1 MKLIKNNSN
10 KGFSLIELIL
20 VLGLSSLIFLGVLS
34 MEKRRVETLKAE
46 SAGQQVEEV
55 GKALSSYIAN
65 QRSALN
71 SNIPLNTTV
80 NIPLTVLQGSTSG
93 VYQGKQYLPQVFSP
107 LNAFGTGYILQIRNN
122 GGDSLTGIV
131 ITDAAV
137 VDETGAVRYDWLGYA
152 ARVAGAQS
160 GMSFFTGTQVTG
172 LNAGWII
179 PKIQFSSINVAG
191 QLAYRVQYQ
200 GSFDDV
206 YLRRDGL
213 YSMNGNLNMG
223 NYNIRDATDINF
235 NGFLNGNMALLN
247 SIQSGY
253 IANSGNIDNA
263 GNISNRGN
271 IVNTRDIRTLT
282 VRGTSQPVPGSVP
295 TASGNGS
302 DYAAFSNI
310 YSTYSNNTSFI
321 NRDQTNGYTDVTIGN
336 GSTTGI
342 LNVRDIKLGFGVSG
356 RNFNAKYLSDLL
368 PRYSSRGIYA
378 VNVPPSGSAVLN
390 FPSSS
395 CPGNVAKVELIPQ
408 SFYVQSRVRGT
419 IDLIATPAGG
429 GNSNL
434 SASPGDMYGI
444 GAIQTYASG
453 SGPWNIFMTT
463 PDYAASEPGFGGQ
476 FMGGTVLAH
485 IYCDNGA

>member
-34 MEKRRVETLKAE
+34 IEKRRTETLKAE
-46 SAGQQVEEV
+46 AAGQQVEEV

-65 QRSALN
+65 QHSTLASGIALN
-71 SNIPLNTTV
+71 STV
-80 NIPLTVLQGSTSG
+80 AIPLTVLQGVTSG
-93 VYQGKQYLPQVFSP
+93 IYPGKQYLPLSFNP
-107 LNAFGTGYILQIRNN
+107 KNAFGTGYNLQIRNN

-131 ITDAAV
+131 VTDAPV

-160 GMSFFTGTQVTG
+160 GMSFFTGAQITG
-172 LNAGWII
+172 LNAGWTL
-179 PKIQFSSINVAG
+179 PNTQFPVINIAG
-191 QLAYRVQYQ
+191 QFAYRSQYQ
-200 GSFDDV
+200 GNDDDI

-213 YSMNGNLNMG
+213 FPMTGNLNMG
-223 NYNIRDATDINF
+223 NHNIRDATDINF
-235 NGFLNGNMALLN
+235 NGFLNGNIALLN
-247 SIQSGY
+247 SVQSGY
-253 IANSGNIDNA
+253 ITNNGNIDNA

-271 IVNTRDIRTLT
+271 IVNSKDIRTLT
-282 VRGTSQPVPGSVP
+282 VRGTSQLNGVPNP
-295 TASGNGS
+295 TGNGT
-302 DYAAFSNI
+302 DYAAFSNM
-310 YSTYSNNTSFI
+310 YSTYSNNTSYI

-336 GSTTGI
+336 GSTNGI

-378 VNVPPSGSAVLN
+378 VTVPPSGSASLN

-419 IDLIATPAGG
+419 IDLVSADQGNGLAT
-429 GNSNL
+429 L
-434 SASPGDMYGI
+434 SARPGNMYGI
-444 GAIQTYASG
+444 GGLQTYATG

-463 PDYAASEPGFGGQ
+463 QDYAASDPGFGGQ

-485 IYCDNGA
+485 VYCDNGA